1 VTFLG
6 APPFLPFSRAAAAL
20 ASERTLPPLRP
31 RETAAGFLRGTAL
44 LSGDVAV
51 DVLLRQG
58 GHSSQR
64 KGGNL
69 RGQGLEQGDVASFQ
83 GGVAAGHHVAAV
95 GVHERDITEPLGLC
109 QVGISTERRR
119 GSPRP
124 SR

>member
-31 RETAAGFLRGTAL
+31 RATAAGFLRGTAL
-44 LSGDVAV
+44 LASHVAV
-51 DVLLRQG
+51 DVLLCQG
-58 GHSSQR
+58 GHSCER

-69 RGQGLEQGDVASFQ
+69 HGQGLEQGDVSSLQ
-83 GGVAAGHHVAAV
+83 GGVTAGHQVAAD
-95 GVHERDITEPLGLC
+95 GVHERDITEPLGFC

-119 GSPRP
+119 GSARPPR
-124 SR
+124 